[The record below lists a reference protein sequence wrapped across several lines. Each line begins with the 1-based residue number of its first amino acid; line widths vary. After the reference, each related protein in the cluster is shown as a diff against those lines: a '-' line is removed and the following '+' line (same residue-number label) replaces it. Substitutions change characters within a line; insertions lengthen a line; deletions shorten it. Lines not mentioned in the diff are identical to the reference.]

1 MPLDPDATIE
11 ITAFSSVPPIARGL
25 VRDLRV
31 RWVLEELGFSYRTR
45 LYDRM
50 PGGVPAPDFVIPDH
64 PFSQVPGLVDGDVA
78 MFESGAICLRL
89 AEGDERLMPRD
100 EPQRART
107 LSWAFAALSSVE
119 PFVLHHQIV
128 TAFDGNKPGAA
139 DYAPQTAARVRRRLE
154 QLGAALGEKPWLCDR
169 FTVADILMVH
179 VLLPGSVAELGLPDN
194 LSAYIAR
201 GKDRPAYQ
209 RAFDAQM
216 ADFSSEEEK
225 A

>member
-1 MPLDPDATIE
+1 MPLAPDATIE
-11 ITAFSSVPPIARGL
+11 ITALSSVPPMARGL

-31 RWVLEELGFSYRTR
+31 RWVLEELGIPYRTR

-89 AEGDERLMPRD
+89 AEDDERLMPRD
-100 EPQRART
+100 EAQRART
-107 LSWAFAALSSVE
+107 LSWTFAALSSVE
-119 PFVLHHQIV
+119 PFILHHQIV
-128 TAFDGNKPGAA
+128 TAFDRNKPGAT
-139 DYAPQTAARVRRRLE
+139 DYAPQTADRLRRRLD
-154 QLGAALGEKPWLCDR
+154 QLGAALGDKEWLCDR

-179 VLLPGSVAELGLPDN
+179 VLVPGSVAAVGLPDN

-209 RAFDAQM
+209 RALDAQM
-216 ADFSSEEEK
+216 ADFANEESK